1 VYLFYWALFSEP
13 AVIRRSLAGR
23 FSLLGVG
30 SFGGLGAAVLPLRWC
45 SGGLFVVGLLG
56 RRGHPLTMAPRI
68 IPGLISSYQ
77 HGITTTP
84 PAHRRV
90 PGRALAWLASG
101 R

>member
-45 SGGLFVVGLLG
+45 SGGPCLLLG
-56 RRGHPLTMAPRI
+56 SWGVVV
-68 IPGLISSYQ
+68 IP
-77 HGITTTP
+77 
-84 PAHRRV
+84 
-90 PGRALAWLASG
+90 
-101 R
+101 